1 MATASDLQQL
11 YVGYFGRAA
20 DQEGL
25 NFWLEAINNGGL
37 SLDNVHAS
45 FVQSEEYQAQYEGL
59 SSSDLVAQ
67 VYLNVL
73 GRPAEAEGL
82 AFWADA
88 LDAGS
93 ITEDQLIEGILSGL
107 SPRDALIISNKVT
120 VANYYTAVRGA
131 EYNEADKTASGDILV
146 GVNANVESVAAALQ
160 DIADNVEGP
169 GASNDELAA
178 ALANLQAAVDAQE
191 AYAKAVLGTA
201 AATSSDV
208 VGDAEAEIAD
218 SLSDA
223 VSDLNAAITDVGAT
237 GITTGD
243 SAAIV
248 QVRLT
253 EANTAAASAVTTAQG
268 AVNAVAGL
276 NVAASNYVKAL
287 AANKAAVDA
296 AAVAQTEENAELAR
310 FNVLNS
316 STLAVDTATGAVGT
330 GATAVLEV
338 VAGNLV
344 VANAYLNATGRT
356 EAQKEAANALLTD
369 VQARLAADRA
379 ADSAETAVVAAA
391 DRVETL
397 DPVELDAGGAYVS
410 GTVIDSDGF
419 TLTDG
424 LVADLIEARAE
435 QTALAEAVVAFNEA
449 SAAAAEWVE
458 LGDAIVD
465 AGDAI
470 TDLGFDLV
478 QFSTSVTATADDEV
492 FVFTGTAATGA
503 ATITD
508 FAGDD
513 VLFVGTGYVQGTDSD
528 LTAPGIQG
536 GNNAAL
542 EVFFTQDGAN
552 VVVSIETSEFGSN
565 AATPEFHA
573 ITLTGVTVDQ
583 LSFDASTGFVS
594 LA

>member
-88 LDAGS
+88 LDTGT
-93 ITEDQLIEGILSGL
+93 ITEDQLIEGLLSGL

-131 EYNEADKTASGDILV
+131 EYNEADKAASGDILV
-146 GVNANVESVAAALQ
+146 GVNGDVASVAAALQ

-191 AYAKAVLGTA
+191 AYAEAVLGDD
-201 AATSSDV
+201 AATSADV
-208 VGDAEAEIAD
+208 VGDAATAI
-218 SLSDA
+218 SDA
-223 VSDLNAAITDVGAT
+223 LDNAVDNLNDAITAVGAT
-237 GITTGD
+237 AIAAGD
-243 SAAIV
+243 SQAIV
-248 QVRLT
+248 QVRLA
-253 EANTAAASAVTTAQG
+253 EANTAAASAVTTAQN
-268 AVNAVAGL
+268 AVNAVPGL

-287 AANKAAVDA
+287 AANEAAVDA
-296 AAVAQTEENAELAR
+296 AAAAQTEEDAELAR
-310 FNVLNS
+310 FNVLNG
-316 STLAVDTATGAVGT
+316 TTGAGALTVDADT
-330 GATAVLEV
+330 GEVSGVLAV

-344 VANAYLNATGRT
+344 VASAYLTATGRT
-356 EAQKEAANALLTD
+356 DAQKEAANALLAD
-369 VQARLAADRA
+369 VQARLAADAAAERA
-379 ADSAETAVVAAA
+379 DAAVDTAET
-391 DRVETL
+391 RVSDLGGTAL
-397 DPVELDAGGAYVS
+397 VGALIDAR
-410 GTVIDSDGF
+410 
-419 TLTDG
+419 
-424 LVADLIEARAE
+424 EA
-435 QTALAEAVVAFNEA
+435 QTALAEAVADFNEA
-449 SAAAAEWVE
+449 SAAAAEWAE
-458 LGDAIVD
+458 LGDAIVE

-478 QFSTSVTATADDEV
+478 QFNANVTATADDEV
-492 FVFTGTAATGA
+492 FVFTGTAPTGA
-503 ATITD
+503 ATITG

-528 LTAPGIQG
+528 LAPGIQG

-542 EVFFTQDGAN
+542 EVFFTQSGKD

-573 ITLTGVTVDQ
+573 ITLIGVTVDQ
-583 LSFDASTGFVS
+583 LSFDANTGFVS
-594 LA
+594 LV

>member
-88 LDAGS
+88 LDTGT
-93 ITEDQLIEGILSGL
+93 ITEDQLIEGLLSGL

-131 EYNEADKTASGDILV
+131 EYNEADKAASGDILV
-146 GVNANVESVAAALQ
+146 GVNGDVASVAAALQ

-191 AYAKAVLGTA
+191 AYAEAVLGDD
-201 AATSSDV
+201 AATSADV
-208 VGDAEAEIAD
+208 VGDAATAI
-218 SLSDA
+218 SDA
-223 VSDLNAAITDVGAT
+223 LDNAVDNLNDAITAVGAT
-237 GITTGD
+237 AIAAGD
-243 SAAIV
+243 SQAIV
-248 QVRLT
+248 QVRLA
-253 EANTAAASAVTTAQG
+253 EANTAAASAVTTAQN
-268 AVNAVAGL
+268 AVNAVPGL

-287 AANKAAVDA
+287 AANEAAVDA
-296 AAVAQTEENAELAR
+296 AAAAQTEEDAELAR
-310 FNVLNS
+310 FNVLNG
-316 STLAVDTATGAVGT
+316 TTGAGALTVDADT
-330 GATAVLEV
+330 GEVSGVLAV

-344 VANAYLNATGRT
+344 VASAYLTATGRT
-356 EAQKEAANALLTD
+356 DAQKEAANALLAD
-369 VQARLAADRA
+369 VQARLAADEA
-379 ADSAETAVVAAA
+379 AENAEAAAVTAAERVVA
-391 DRVETL
+391 L
-397 DPVELDAGGAYVS
+397 DD
-410 GTVIDSDGF
+410 TIDSTDIAADGF

-424 LVADLIEARAE
+424 LVADLIAARAD
-435 QTALAEAVVAFNEA
+435 QTALAEAVVEFNEA
-449 SAAAAEWVE
+449 SAAAAEWAE

-478 QFSTSVTATADDEV
+478 QFSASVTATADDEV

-503 ATITD
+503 ATITG

-542 EVFFTQDGAN
+542 EVFFTQAGAN

-565 AATPEFHA
+565 VGGGAAPEFHA

-594 LA
+594 LV